1 VILHA
6 AEELPVLSI
15 VVRPI
20 EQGRPVSLIFIRNI
34 QKQKQADMIR
44 LEILLGIC
52 FISMSVILADQSP
65 SADQSDLDDPL
76 DSYIDKGYTDGIAN
90 TYDSIANPARRS
102 ISSSR
107 RRISSRRRSSS
118 RRRRN
123 RRSSGLREQPFC
135 ITVIVSLLFSMIWL
149 QMK

>member
-20 EQGRPVSLIFIRNI
+20 EQGTPVALIFIRNV

-52 FISMSVILADQSP
+52 FISMSVIVADQSP

-76 DSYIDKGYTDGIAN
+76 DSYIDKGYTDGIAK
-90 TYDSIANPARRS
+90 TYDSIANPARS
-102 ISSSR
+102 SSSR
-107 RRISSRRRSSS
+107 RRSISSRRRSSS

-123 RRSSGLREQPFC
+123 RRSSGLREQPIC
-135 ITVIVSLLFSMIWL
+135 IAVIISSLFSMAWL